1 MKKLLLLAILIPFLV
16 SAQDGI
22 KNKTVL
28 FQSDLHDSIPYRIPA
43 VVELRNGSILAL
55 TDYRHCGND
64 IGYGRVDIHGRLLK
78 GKKWG
83 KEFALIEGSGVAGA
97 VDCGYGDAA
106 IVSDRE
112 SNEILITLVCGN
124 TVYYHQTTNRQNPNR
139 ITAMRSLDGGKTWK
153 MEEIT
158 EQVYRLFDDAPG
170 GCVQSCFVSSGQIFQ
185 SRIIKVGSHYR
196 IYAALAARPN
206 GNRVIYSDDFGRN
219 WKVLGDLGQLPVPN
233 GDEAKCE
240 ELPDG
245 SVIISSRAYG
255 GRYFNIYKYSDVESG
270 AGSWGEAAPSGKRV
284 KGCVTVEN
292 ACNGGIL
299 IIPAVRCADGKKV
312 YLAFQSVPFG
322 PQRAN
327 VGIYVKELPEDVSS
341 MTPEMLAADWNMKY
355 QVSDTWSAYSTML
368 QDKNNDNVFYYEE
381 NQTGSTFVYDMIYCK
396 ISVEDITSGL
406 YRAIKR

>member
-43 VVELRNGSILAL
+43 IVELRNGSMLAL

-83 KEFALIEGSGVAGA
+83 KEFALIEGTGELGA

-106 IVSDRE
+106 VVADRE

-153 MEEIT
+153 KEEIT
-158 EQVYRLFDDAPG
+158 EQVYRFFDYAPG

-196 IYAALAARPN
+196 
-206 GNRVIYSDDFGRN
+206 RN
-219 WKVLGDLGQLPVPN
+219 
-233 GDEAKCE
+233 
-240 ELPDG
+240 
-245 SVIISSRAYG
+245 SRM
-255 GRYFNIYKYSDVESG
+255 V
-270 AGSWGEAAPSGKRV
+270 V
-284 KGCVTVEN
+284 
-292 ACNGGIL
+292 
-299 IIPAVRCADGKKV
+299 
-312 YLAFQSVPFG
+312 
-322 PQRAN
+322 
-327 VGIYVKELPEDVSS
+327 
-341 MTPEMLAADWNMKY
+341 
-355 QVSDTWSAYSTML
+355 
-368 QDKNNDNVFYYEE
+368 
-381 NQTGSTFVYDMIYCK
+381 
-396 ISVEDITSGL
+396 
-406 YRAIKR
+406 